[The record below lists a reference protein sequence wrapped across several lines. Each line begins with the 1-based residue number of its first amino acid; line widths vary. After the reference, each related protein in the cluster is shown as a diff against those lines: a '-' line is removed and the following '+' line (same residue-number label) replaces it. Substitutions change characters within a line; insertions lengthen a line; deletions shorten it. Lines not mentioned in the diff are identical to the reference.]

1 VKRKDVQRLAHE
13 LVDAITAM
21 RHEMA
26 HQDATIQQQ
35 AAEIDELKRRI
46 RATSSPTVL
55 VADGF
60 AVLDAGDEVDG

>member
-35 AAEIDELKRRI
+35 AAEIDELKRRL
-46 RATSSPTVL
+46 RA
-55 VADGF
+55 
-60 AVLDAGDEVDG
+60 AGDEVGE